1 MGKDMS
7 DLRNNG
13 FSLNQWLKD
22 HSYAIIV
29 AVVLIVGDYFVINYR
44 MNAFDEQLKKLEIKV
59 EENRIEIEE
68 IQIQQ
73 AKDITEI
80 KTLLLQLDRSVNG
93 LLDQQRQRDKDIQKF
108 YEKYGAILNGVNDE

>member
-1 MGKDMS
+1 MS
-7 DLRNNG
+7 TSGNNG
-13 FSLNQWLKD
+13 NKLTEWMKQ

-29 AVVLIVGDYFVINYR
+29 AVVLIIGDYFVINYR
-44 MNAFDEQLKKLEIKV
+44 MNDFEKDLNSLKLKV
-59 EENRIEIEE
+59 EENRIQIEE

-93 LLDQQRQRDKDIQKF
+93 LLDQQKQRDKDIQRF
-108 YEKYGAILNGVNDE
+108 YEKYGAILNGDKNE